1 VRHNV
6 AANTLHVLAMAT
18 TKPTTLTCFAAR
30 IRRMLSVVLFSLGAL
45 MLAPATASAKT
56 LAERIAQLEPH
67 LSVAR
72 PSGDGPF
79 SVVLMLPGCGGRRP
93 FLDTWSARIVS
104 DGAAAVL
111 IDSHAARGIGR
122 LAALST
128 VCTGARMQGRER
140 AGDLY
145 AALAWTR
152 QQPWVDQER
161 IIAAGWSHGSWTI
174 MDGLALRSGPEMRR
188 ATGITDLPD
197 EPLAGLA
204 ATFLVYPYTSVGS
217 LAGRRW
223 RITPRSVAIACGRD
237 FIVGDS
243 RAVLQ
248 RQRNHGAPIEMHFFP
263 HATHA
268 FDEPEAND
276 PRVRY
281 DAQTT
286 RQAETLLGDLI
297 ASVR

>member
-1 VRHNV
+1 MRIPCFSR
-6 AANTLHVLAMAT
+6 VLQ
-18 TKPTTLTCFAAR
+18 
-30 IRRMLSVVLFSLGAL
+30 RMLGAL
-45 MLAPATASAKT
+45 VIGLGVCMLAPSVASATT
-56 LAERIAQLEPH
+56 LAERITQLEPH
-67 LSVAR
+67 LSVTR
-72 PSGDGPF
+72 PRGEGPF
-79 SVVLMLPGCGGRRP
+79 PVVLMLPGCGGRRP

-111 IDSHAARGIGR
+111 VDSHAARGIGR

-145 AALAWTR
+145 AALAWACA
-152 QQPWVDQER
+152 QPWADQER

-174 MDGLALRSGPEMRR
+174 MDGLSLRSGAEMRR

-197 EPLAGLA
+197 EPLDGLA
-204 ATFLVYPYTSVGS
+204 ATFLVYPYTGVGS

-223 RITPRSVAIACGRD
+223 RVTPRSVAIACGRD

-243 RAVLQ
+243 RRVLQ
-248 RQRNHGAPIEMHFFP
+248 RQRDHGAPIEIHFFP
-263 HATHA
+263 GATHA

-276 PRVRY
+276 PRVHY

-297 ASVR
+297 GSLR